1 MKIDGAVSPA
11 EKHRRSQLLIN
22 LSEEKRVSFYER
34 HIGREVVVL
43 FEKPRPGMPMGGF
56 ADNYVRVEGAP
67 DKELVNRL
75 VRVRLGGFNED
86 RSALLVDNIIGFS
99 D

>member
-1 MKIDGAVSPA
+1 
-11 EKHRRSQLLIN
+11 
-22 LSEEKRVSFYER
+22 LSEEKRLAFYER
-34 HIGREVVVL
+34 HIGRESVVL
-43 FEKPRPGMPMGGF
+43 FEKPRTGMPMGGF
-56 ADNYVRVEGAP
+56 TDNYIRVETVA

-86 RSALLVDNIIGFS
+86 RSALVADAILGFA